1 LPEDLQQEQLLQF
14 MAQQGASVNQRNN
27 NANNNQPNQPN
38 EGPVD
43 QAS

>member
-1 LPEDLQQEQLLQF
+1 

-27 NANNNQPNQPN
+27 NANNNQPNQSN